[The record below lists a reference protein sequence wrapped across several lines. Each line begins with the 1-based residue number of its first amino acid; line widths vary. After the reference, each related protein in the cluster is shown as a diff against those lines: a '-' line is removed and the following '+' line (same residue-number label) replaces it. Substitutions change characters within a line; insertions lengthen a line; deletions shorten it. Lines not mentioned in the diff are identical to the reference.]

1 MYSRSKLFIWK
12 KIILIFFISLCIV
25 VAYKYVYR
33 KQRIIS
39 DETTSFQLTTIEVEE
54 RLKKNQ
60 VSFLKNYVDKTVLV
74 TGKITSVNDN
84 NIVLDDFV
92 SVQFIKHNEALVKGI
107 AISVKGRLVGYDD
120 LLEELKIDQ
129 STIINKQ

>member
-1 MYSRSKLFIWK
+1 M
-12 KIILIFFISLCIV
+12 
-25 VAYKYVYR
+25 AYKYVYR